1 LSAFESLLTTVANR
15 VLQLD
20 PETLR
25 RLGEMEG
32 KVIRLDLGDADR
44 ALTLFVLPSAQGLR
58 FEREHDGA
66 PHVTLRGAVPVFA
79 RLARTG
85 IAAGELQISGDIDLG
100 SRFKRV
106 LEEIELDWEEPLA
119 RVVGDVAAHRIG
131 ETMRS
136 IFSWGKDAASHVTR
150 DTVEYFQE
158 ESRVLASR
166 MRVDEFLKA
175 VDGLRL
181 DADRLQ
187 KRIEQLERTRR

>member
-1 LSAFESLLTTVANR
+1 LSAFETLLTGVANR
-15 VLQLD
+15 LLRLD

-32 KVIRLDLGDADR
+32 KVIRLDLGEAER
-44 ALTLFVLPSAQGLR
+44 VLTLFVFPSAQGLR

-100 SRFKRV
+100 SRFRRI
-106 LEEIELDWEEPLA
+106 LEEIELDWEEPLS
-119 RVVGDVAAHRIG
+119 RVVGDIAAHRIG
-131 ETMRS
+131 QAARS
-136 IFSWGKDAASHVTR
+136 FVAWGRDAAKHVAR
-150 DTVEYFQE
+150 DTAEYLQE

-175 VDGLRL
+175 VDDLRL

-187 KRIEQLERTRR
+187 KRLEQLERSPR